1 MLHITHS
8 SVETGA
14 CLIASAKTVLC
25 CHSTFF
31 LALTST
37 SMDLHWLESHDG
49 ALRPLHPCTVTAACT
64 KPVIMSPLSE
74 RNLVLLFCICFNCL
88 KYVYSIASVS
98 QSKNL
103 QRRWRIIGINGWDS
117 HHNRIRRRGI
127 WKRYSIR
134 EIRNI
139 VWRHDC
145 MQAAL
150 SQRALFVGTSRHQT
164 LEYFLSKPSPT
175 RQILLPHLPLQSRL
189 LLTS

>member
-1 MLHITHS
+1 MTFYVIMLHITHS

-14 CLIASAKTVLC
+14 CPITSVKTVLC

-49 ALRPLHPCTVTAACT
+49 ALRPSTPAQLQQPA
-64 KPVIMSPLSE
+64 
-74 RNLVLLFCICFNCL
+74 RNQSSCHHSAIETSYYYFVF
-88 KYVYSIASVS
+88 VA

-103 QRRWRIIGINGWDS
+103 QKRWKIIGINGWDR
-117 HHNRIRRRGI
+117 HHNRIGWRGI
-127 WKRYSIR
+127 WKRDWIR

-145 MQAAL
+145 
-150 SQRALFVGTSRHQT
+150 QRSTDKAR
-164 LEYFLSKPSPT
+164 PSEKSYCHT
-175 RQILLPHLPLQSRL
+175 K
-189 LLTS
+189 